1 MEKMKGTGDLIYKS
15 AAVGRSLIAGDND
28 LLFANSQKSASAKGR
43 EDGERDEEE
52 GAEKHGGNLGPR
64 EGGALTGPPFKT
76 KSQER
81 WNKSKRKRIRPPQK
95 RRKTTRSRSG
105 ENGRLLK
112 KGTRCSGQES
122 RNFAQIFPTRRY

>member
-1 MEKMKGTGDLIYKS
+1 MGMEKMKGTGDLIYKS

-28 LLFANSQKSASAKGR
+28 LLFANSQKRASAKGR
-43 EDGERDEEE
+43 EDGERGEEE
-52 GAEKHGGNLGPR
+52 GAEKHGGNLGPW
-64 EGGALTGPPFKT
+64 EGGALTGPPF
-76 KSQER
+76 
-81 WNKSKRKRIRPPQK
+81 
-95 RRKTTRSRSG
+95 KTTRSRSG

>member
-1 MEKMKGTGDLIYKS
+1 MEKMKGTGDFFFLSGLIYKS
-15 AAVGRSLIAGDND
+15 AAVGRSLIAGDSD

-52 GAEKHGGNLGPR
+52 GAEKHGGNLGLR

-81 WNKSKRKRIRPPQK
+81 WNKSKRKRIPPPK
-95 RRKTTRSRSG
+95 KT
-105 ENGRLLK
+105 ENYEITIR
-112 KGTRCSGQES
+112 
-122 RNFAQIFPTRRY
+122 